1 MLGLGPSRFVECV
14 HDYQFSL
21 TGLLCLQLMNGCRQ
35 RNKRRFRLQVGR
47 KLPRR
52 SVVLRRLE
60 GRKAE
65 LGLMLFTFE
74 ASLFISRLNSSVL
87 SSYKQIWVS
96 VVSDVS
102 LSHQLTSVISRGKNA
117 LWWWLSLFL
126 GLILIM
132 RNHFLFCQVYVFHF
146 ATIFELVKR
155 QLTTQV

>member
-1 MLGLGPSRFVECV
+1 MECV
-14 HDYQFSL
+14 HNP
-21 TGLLCLQLMNGCRQ
+21 QLMNGCRQ

-60 GRKAE
+60 GRKAD

-87 SSYKQIWVS
+87 STFKQNWVL
-96 VVSDVS
+96 VVPDAS
-102 LSHQLTSVISRGKNA
+102 LSHQLTSVISRGKRA

-126 GLILIM
+126 ALILIM
-132 RNHFLFCQVYVFHF
+132 RNHFLSSRRLHHYLINCKDF

-155 QLTTQV
+155 QLKTHV